1 MLLGGGNGSPSSAQR
16 GKDDSRIIWWAS
28 WKPSNAGAQLGG
40 DISVVPNDDG
50 EGMLTYQQL
59 LRTIHD
65 SGADYVW
72 MGMNAAGA
80 YGSTVGS
87 RDFDFFI
94 RPDPLHLDRARAAFR
109 QLGMTDA
116 WPDIASGNLIAA
128 STTDSFA
135 DPGGGPTVDLMTEI
149 SGPTFEEVWAQHRI
163 IEFSGVRVRIATL
176 EHIVASKRAANR
188 PQDRYALKRLAEDV
202 GFELK
207 EVAAKYRIRKK
218 RHRPR

>member
-1 MLLGGGNGSPSSAQR
+1 V
-16 GKDDSRIIWWAS
+16 S
-28 WKPSNAGAQLGG
+28 WKPFNAGAQRVG
-40 DISVVPNDDG
+40 DDSVPSDDEG

-59 LRTIHD
+59 LRAIHD

-94 RPDPLHLDRARAAFR
+94 RPDPLHLDKARAAFR
-109 QLGMTDA
+109 QLGMTDV

-128 STTDSFA
+128 GTTNSFS

-163 IEFSGVRVRIATL
+163 IEFSGVTVRIATL

-188 PQDRYALKRLAEDV
+188 PQDRYALKRLEEDL
-202 GFELK
+202 GRELK
-207 EVAAKYRIRKK
+207 ETAAKYRVRKK
-218 RHRPR
+218 RR